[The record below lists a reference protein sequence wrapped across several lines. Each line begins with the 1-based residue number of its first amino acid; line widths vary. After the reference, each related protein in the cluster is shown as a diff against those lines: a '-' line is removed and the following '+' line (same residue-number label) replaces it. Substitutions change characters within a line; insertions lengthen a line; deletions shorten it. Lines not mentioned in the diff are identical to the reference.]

1 MILAKSCLFDDFYES
16 VLVFDQLPNTRQV
29 NSYDLVLA
37 VSSGVVVILQ
47 VLDIAVD
54 HSWVSC

>member
-1 MILAKSCLFDDFYES
+1 MILTNRCLFNDFYES
-16 VLVFDQLPNTRQV
+16 VLVFDQLPDTRQV
-29 NSYDLVLA
+29 NSYDLVFA
-37 VSSGVVVILQ
+37 VGSGVVILQ